1 MTDAPDQ
8 EMPQSI
14 VCIRCEEET
23 SILTSYPTGR
33 NCLRRICSCCSST
46 DRCLSRM
53 AKAPKKGSAE
63 EAKESEEAK
72 KARKSA
78 EALRGS
84 VAKMGSSERAQ
95 WYRQEKR
102 KRATESKKSRRTF
115 ATAVGALEATRQ
127 TGNEDC
133 SGSRYMTP
141 RDWCARE
148 MILKQYSTLEDAMVA
163 YEQRCTDPDVVTKE
177 INGELCLRVNNGGLE
192 NVVDRHT
199 VAASVRQRTDLGD
212 GEQLDGFE
220 EEIAPRMKR
229 ASDKLQTERLLSE
242 QQGKQAYVPAVAVRR
257 DLEQEKEVA
266 ENRAAEFQQQALAL
280 KEKADQK
287 RKELKEKQATQLP
300 SLAVAKLSL
309 TNAIHK
315 ANASMSELL
324 KRQKA
329 TADTLCK
336 DLTNALCMS
345 DVPVKREAEEKTKV
359 LNGKIKDL
367 ETAMEESIAEWNTKA
382 GDESLDIEAMVSMEK
397 DLAAYMKEWHLG
409 KHCQAVLDTKQ
420 QIKTFREF
428 TSDCKKEVKKRDK
441 LAAKATVRGSNKKA
455 KLDHPNSQAAAEP
468 PALVVNLLKHLK
480 ENPLP
485 DEIINC
491 ATEPEDE
498 MTVPL
503 LLPPTPMEG
512 FTRDVT
518 RHEYYSEQKKGV
530 EQMLLR
536 SSQKYSCAVVTRDNV
551 ARPFLQQL
559 DQILPVPLRSV
570 ARPSSKELQEIWQ
583 LYFYQMAGDSGRL
596 SMSTDWGLPEL
607 RICCEGK
614 EIYLGFPVKKLAG
627 NTTAEMLQHL
637 ERMRAEEFL
646 TAVER
651 DGWCVTCHP
660 GRGVVL
666 PTNCL
671 FVHLSLQGPET
682 CHGARIHI
690 VSDKSLQTALTHLE
704 RQVQQDPTLESKR
717 TGQLLKW
724 IRER

>member
-14 VCIRCEEET
+14 MCIRCEEET

-115 ATAVGALEATRQ
+115 ATAVGALEETRQ

-220 EEIAPRMKR
+220 EEIGPRMKR

-420 QIKTFREF
+420 QIKNFREF

-455 KLDHPNSQAAAEP
+455 KLDHPNSQAAAET

-518 RHEYYSEQKKGV
+518 RHEYYSEQKKWV

-614 EIYLGFPVKKLAG
+614 EIYLGFPVKLAG

-651 DGWCVTCHP
+651 DGWCVTCRP

>member
-46 DRCLSRM
+46 DRCLARM

-115 ATAVGALEATRQ
+115 ATAVGALEETRQ

-148 MILKQYSTLEDAMVA
+148 MILKQYSTLEDAMAA

-287 RKELKEKQATQLP
+287 KKELKEKQATQLP

-336 DLTNALCMS
+336 DLTNALCMA
-345 DVPVKREAEEKTKV
+345 DVPVKREAEDKTKV
-359 LNGKIKDL
+359 LNDKIKDL
-367 ETAMEESIAEWNTKA
+367 ETAMEESITEWNTKA
-382 GDESLDIEAMVSMEK
+382 ADESLDVEAMVSMENE
-397 DLAAYMKEWHLG
+397 LAAYMKEWHLG

-420 QIKTFREF
+420 QIENFREF
-428 TSDCKKEVKKRDK
+428 TADCKKEVKKRDK
-441 LAAKATVRGSNKKA
+441 LAAKATVRGSKKKA
-455 KLDHPNSQAAAEP
+455 KLDHPNSQAASET
-468 PALVVNLLKHLK
+468 PALVVKLLKHLNQ
-480 ENPLP
+480 NPLP
-485 DEIINC
+485 DDPINC
-491 ATEPEDE
+491 AAEPEDD

-503 LLPPTPMEG
+503 LLPPTP
-512 FTRDVT
+512 
-518 RHEYYSEQKKGV
+518 YYSEQKKWV

-551 ARPFLQQL
+551 ARPFLQLL

-570 ARPSSKELQEIWQ
+570 ARPSSKR
-583 LYFYQMAGDSGRL
+583 SG
-596 SMSTDWGLPEL
+596 S
-607 RICCEGK
+607 K

-637 ERMRAEEFL
+637 EQMRAEEFL
-646 TAVER
+646 TAVQR
-651 DGWCVTCHP
+651 DGWCVTCRP

-671 FVHLSLQGPET
+671 FVHLSLRGPET
-682 CHGARIHI
+682 CRGARIHI

-704 RQVQQDPTLESKR
+704 RQVQQDPALESKR
-717 TGQLLKW
+717 AGQLLKW

>member
-1 MTDAPDQ
+1 
-8 EMPQSI
+8 
-14 VCIRCEEET
+14 
-23 SILTSYPTGR
+23 
-33 NCLRRICSCCSST
+33 
-46 DRCLSRM
+46 M

-72 KARKSA
+72 KARKAA

-115 ATAVGALEATRQ
+115 ATAVGALEETRQ
-127 TGNEDC
+127 TGKLQRLTIHDP
-133 SGSRYMTP
+133 P
-141 RDWCARE
+141 R
-148 MILKQYSTLEDAMVA
+148 LQYSTLEDAMAA
-163 YEQRCTDPDVVTKE
+163 YEHRCTDPDVVTKE

-220 EEIAPRMKR
+220 EEIGPRMKR

-287 RKELKEKQATQLP
+287 KKELKEKQATQLP
-300 SLAVAKLSL
+300 SLA
-309 TNAIHK
+309 

-359 LNGKIKDL
+359 LNDKIKDL

-382 GDESLDIEAMVSMEK
+382 ADESLDIEAMVSMEK
-397 DLAAYMKEWHLG
+397 
-409 KHCQAVLDTKQ
+409 AVLDTKQ
-420 QIKTFREF
+420 QIKNFREF
-428 TSDCKKEVKKRDK
+428 TADCKKEVKKRDK

-455 KLDHPNSQAAAEP
+455 KLDHPNSQAASET

-485 DEIINC
+485 DETINC
-491 ATEPEDE
+491 AAEPEDE

-503 LLPPTPMEG
+503 LLPPTPVEG

-518 RHEYYSEQKKGV
+518 
-530 EQMLLR
+530 R
-536 SSQKYSCAVVTRDNV
+536 SSQKYSCAV
-551 ARPFLQQL
+551 QL

-651 DGWCVTCHP
+651 DGWCDMP
-660 GRGVVL
+660 PWEG
-666 PTNCL
+666 
-671 FVHLSLQGPET
+671 
-682 CHGARIHI
+682 IHI